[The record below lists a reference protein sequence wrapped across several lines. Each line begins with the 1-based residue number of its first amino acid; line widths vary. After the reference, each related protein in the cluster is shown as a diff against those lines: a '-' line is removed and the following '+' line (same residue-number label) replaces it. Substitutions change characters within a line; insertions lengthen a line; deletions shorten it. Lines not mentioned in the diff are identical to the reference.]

1 LVFSGSSERTYFGG
15 GVVVP
20 LEFFFD
26 FLPPLWAVL
35 LVLVEAFFPD
45 AVDVVAGLSVEPPVA
60 WAKDRPAPSSSVN
73 AIVSSF
79 FIQSP
84 SEGYQVLESFNSV
97 KNCLR
102 NILSREAEKRKAFF

>member
-1 LVFSGSSERTYFGG
+1 
-15 GVVVP
+15 VVVP

-35 LVLVEAFFPD
+35 LVLVEAFFPET
-45 AVDVVAGLSVEPPVA
+45 VDVVAGLSVEPPVA